1 MKIEQLLV
9 QYLYNNKKVS
19 LQDIGMFHI
28 SPDINLPVDNDK
40 EMQLPP
46 DAIIFEYD
54 KKAVLDEGLVDF
66 IVQQTRKIRPL
77 ASSDLES
84 YSILSKQFLNIG
96 KPLIIDGL
104 GTLQKS
110 QQGNYIFSQGHV
122 VNAKLEAGPVH
133 VREKQ
138 SEEISFKSTEK
149 RSDEK
154 PKKTWAIAALIGFI
168 ILIAA
173 ATIYFLFYKNKDTG
187 LAAVEATSQDTIVT
201 EATPAPVSMVRDT
214 VKPLID
220 SANNVVASANDG
232 SVFKVVIKEYPTKA
246 LAEKAYARLTNFGHK
261 LILAPIDSSR
271 YKLLIPF
278 STPLS
283 DTTRAKDSLSK
294 FFQSK
299 AYIEL

>member
-9 QYLYNNKKVS
+9 QYLYNNKNVS
-19 LQDIGMFHI
+19 LQDIGVFHI
-28 SPDINLPVDNDK
+28 SPDIILPVDNDK

-46 DAIIFEYD
+46 DAILFEYD
-54 KKAVLDEGLVDF
+54 KKAILDEGLVNF

-110 QQGNYIFSQGHV
+110 QQGNYVFTQGHI
-122 VNAKLEAGPVH
+122 VNAKLEAGPVQ
-133 VREKQ
+133 VKEKQ

-149 RSDEK
+149 RSDEN
-154 PKKTWAIAALIGFI
+154 PKKTWAVAALIGFI

-173 ATIYFLFYKNKDTG
+173 ATIYFLFYKTKDSG
-187 LAAVEATSQDTIVT
+187 LAAVDEPTVDSIVMPVTTTPIAVITDTLTPVKDSTNKVT
-201 EATPAPVSMVRDT
+201 PETE
-214 VKPLID
+214 
-220 SANNVVASANDG
+220 G
-232 SVFKVVIKEYPTKA
+232 SVFRVVIKEYPSKA
-246 LAEKAYARLTNFGHK
+246 LAEKAYLRLTNFGHK
-261 LILAPIDSSR
+261 LLLSPIDSLR
-271 YKLLIPF
+271 YKLSIPF
-278 STPLS
+278 NSPLS
-283 DTTRAKDSLSK
+283 DTTRAKDSLTK

-299 AYIEL
+299 TYIEL